1 MDNECNDFDE
11 VAEEINEIIRSVWT
25 QHRDSLARL
34 SKKRWLGI
42 IATFDGNIDDKII
55 TIILDEHSM
64 LSCVDMNWF

>member
-34 SKKRWLGI
+34 SKKR
-42 IATFDGNIDDKII
+42 FNDNIDDQMI
-55 TIILDEHSM
+55 TIISDDYSM